1 VHKKSKK
8 ENRYSTALANL
19 PYAIKQR
26 KRFTNK
32 PTIVNNL
39 SNYASPKPH
48 CLLKMPLH
56 SALIMQ
62 TYNNLQKF

>member
-1 VHKKSKK
+1 MHKKSKK

-32 PTIVNNL
+32 P
-39 SNYASPKPH
+39 NYCKQFKQLRKP
-48 CLLKMPLH
+48 
-56 SALIMQ
+56 
-62 TYNNLQKF
+62 